1 MEGNNLMVPLAESI
15 GWLLGWL
22 LRNSAHAAVLA
33 AVIWILERTLLR
45 RLPPR
50 WRYGLWL
57 LVFVRLLLP
66 IAPASALSLFNLV
79 DLAPGKV
86 AQIALQFLGL
96 PAPMPVAL
104 TQNPHP
110 LVDTPSWFLAALAL
124 WIPGAAALGV
134 LLYRDHR
141 RLQLALANTVP
152 VTDSYIL
159 DLLQQSKGVMRVR
172 TKVLLVEG
180 DHVTSPA
187 ISGCCR
193 PRLLLPSGLLER
205 MTTDEIRFLFL
216 HELAHVKRADLALN
230 WVLAGIQ
237 ILHWFNPAVWFALR
251 RLVSV
256 REEVCDEFVLKSCFA
271 GASRDY
277 GLTLLH
283 LLEEC
288 APRRLMPALAGILD
302 DVRTLRQRMRCIRT
316 FGKPE
321 SHPWI
326 PATAILLVAITGLTE
341 NKSHNALILSASAPT
356 SAEIEAARPHLRS
369 KSNSTRSR
377 TLPASNPAIPAF
389 EPEPSESG
397 STLRSFSIA
406 FRALVNEAFG
416 TPSRPETTEKPVR
429 DTRSSPHSATGRAR
443 TSFATTT
450 STPTTRPAAIPTQ
463 ARTTTRPYPL
473 PPVGQRGDILRPP
486 RPGSGEVEAWP
497 ARGRSLDVVPY
508 MGRQAT
514 VASPSQVRQSS

>member
-1 MEGNNLMVPLAESI
+1 MVPLAESV
-15 GWLLGWL
+15 GWLFGWL

-79 DLAPGKV
+79 DLAPGGV

-96 PAPMPVAL
+96 PAPMPVPL
-104 TQNPHP
+104 TDNPHP

-141 RLQLALANTVP
+141 RLQIALSHTVP

-172 TKVLLVEG
+172 THVLLVEG

-256 REEVCDEFVLKSCFA
+256 REEVCDEFVLRSCFA

-321 SHPWI
+321 SHPWV
-326 PATAILLVAITGLTE
+326 PATAILLVAVTGLTE

-369 KSNSTRSR
+369 KSNSSRSR
-377 TLPASNPAIPAF
+377 TLPASSPAIPTL
-389 EPEPSESG
+389 EPEPSDSG
-397 STLRSFSIA
+397 STLRSFAIT
-406 FRALVNEAFG
+406 FRTMVNEAFG
-416 TPSRPETTEKPVR
+416 RRSRTGSIEKPTREALSRPALVTERARPNLAATAPPQPVR
-429 DTRSSPHSATGRAR
+429 
-443 TSFATTT
+443 
-450 STPTTRPAAIPTQ
+450 PAIVPAQ
-463 ARTTTRPYPL
+463 ARVAGRPYPL
-473 PPVGQRGDILRPP
+473 PPVGQRGDILRPL
-486 RPGSGEVEAWP
+486 RPGTGEIEGFP

-514 VASPSQVRQSS
+514 MASPSQVRQSS